1 MFARVV
7 PIVMGCTSME
17 EAAMRINDE
26 LFDVVGVHYNTGRKR
41 PNAAPSE
48 SIAQGRATCTG
59 LTILMVD
66 ACRAA
71 GIPAR
76 AAGVSRWHDDRGNHT
91 WVEVWDDGR
100 WHSVEAFGGP
110 GYGEA
115 WWIDR
120 ATRADASDPQYAV
133 WATSWKPTG
142 SNFPLE
148 WDPADHTIPAVNV
161 TERYLAP

>member
-1 MFARVV
+1 MFLNDVLPYAVLDESRERWRGEMFARVV

-71 GIPAR
+71 GSPPGRPA
-76 AAGVSRWHDDRGNHT
+76 
-91 WVEVWDDGR
+91 
-100 WHSVEAFGGP
+100 
-110 GYGEA
+110 
-115 WWIDR
+115 
-120 ATRADASDPQYAV
+120 
-133 WATSWKPTG
+133 
-142 SNFPLE
+142 
-148 WDPADHTIPAVNV
+148 
-161 TERYLAP
+161 